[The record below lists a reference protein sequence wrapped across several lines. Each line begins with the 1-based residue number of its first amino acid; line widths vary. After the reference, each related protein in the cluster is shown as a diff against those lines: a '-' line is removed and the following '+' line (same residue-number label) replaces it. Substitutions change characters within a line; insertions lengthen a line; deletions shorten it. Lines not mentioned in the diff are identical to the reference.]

1 MAAQPKFVLLQ
12 ARHAEDPE
20 REAERRL
27 FAERLGAGEDRVRG
41 HNLVESVPEL
51 SFLHS
56 HDAILVGGSGDF
68 YVSDGRF
75 PRQERLF
82 DVLREVVDGP
92 TPIFGS
98 CFGFQMLTAALGGEV
113 IHDPDQMELGTYTVE
128 LTEEGR
134 ADELFSVLPASFPAQ
149 LGRKDRALRL
159 PEGATHLAGSE
170 LCPLQAFR
178 YRDRPVW
185 ATQFHPELDAATN
198 LRRFRVYVENY
209 EGYLEEAERVEI
221 GSRFHESTATV
232 ALLPRFLELIF
243 G

>member
-1 MAAQPKFVLLQ
+1 MAAEPRFVLLQ
-12 ARHAEDPE
+12 ARRAEDPE

-27 FAERLGAGEDRVRG
+27 FAQRLGIDEDRVIG
-41 HNLVESVPEL
+41 HNLVEGVPDL
-51 SFLHS
+51 AFLHS

-75 PRQERLF
+75 PEQAQLF

-113 IHDPDQMELGTYTVE
+113 IHDPSQMELGTYTVE
-128 LTEEGR
+128 LTREGLR
-134 ADELFSVLPASFPAQ
+134 DELFSALPISFPAQ

-159 PEGATHLAGSE
+159 PEGATHLASSE
-170 LCPLQAFR
+170 RCPFQAFR
-178 YRDRPVW
+178 YGDRPVW

-198 LRRFRVYVENY
+198 LRRFRVYVESY

-221 GSRFHESTATV
+221 ESRFHESPATAV
-232 ALLPRFLELIF
+232 LLPRFLDLIV